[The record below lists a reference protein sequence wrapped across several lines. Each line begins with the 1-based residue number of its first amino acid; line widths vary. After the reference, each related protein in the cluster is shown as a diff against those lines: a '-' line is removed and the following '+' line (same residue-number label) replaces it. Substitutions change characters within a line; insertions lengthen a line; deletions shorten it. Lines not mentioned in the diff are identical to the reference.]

1 MKNNRINSD
10 QQHNNSETNIEM
22 SSEIILL
29 NLKIISQI
37 KENEKLNI
45 NIDQLSIDNSK
56 CQFFTRAYYGNSRE
70 NTTIMLESIINNAL
84 LSTDKILLDAVSN
97 ENIIDD
103 KKDEILREDPSQLL
117 HRYLLE
123 MSNSIKG
130 LENLKVTYKDDVSVK
145 SKLDLIIEKI
155 KTRIEKINKVL
166 TINFK
171 N

>member
-10 QQHNNSETNIEM
+10 QQDNNSETNIEM

-97 ENIIDD
+97 GNTKDD
-103 KKDEILREDPSQLL
+103 KRDEILREDPSQLL

>member
-10 QQHNNSETNIEM
+10 QQDNNSQTNIEM

-97 ENIIDD
+97 ENILDD
-103 KKDEILREDPSQLL
+103 KRDEILREDPSQLL

-130 LENLKVTYKDDVSVK
+130 LENLKVTYRDDVSVK

>member
-10 QQHNNSETNIEM
+10 QQDNNSETNIDM
-22 SSEIILL
+22 SSEMILL

-70 NTTIMLESIINNAL
+70 NTTIMIENIINNAL
-84 LSTDKILLDAVSN
+84 SSTDKILLDAVSN
-97 ENIIDD
+97 DDVKDD
-103 KKDEILREDPSQLL
+103 KRDEILREDPSQLL
-117 HRYLLE
+117 HRYLLV

>member
-10 QQHNNSETNIEM
+10 QQDNNSQTNIEM

-103 KKDEILREDPSQLL
+103 KRDEILREDPSQLL

-130 LENLKVTYKDDVSVK
+130 LENLKVTYRDDVSVK

>member
-10 QQHNNSETNIEM
+10 QQDNNSETNIEM

-97 ENIIDD
+97 GNTKDD
-103 KKDEILREDPSQLL
+103 KRDEILREDPSQLL

-123 MSNSIKG
+123 MSNSGSGYQNPGIDV
-130 LENLKVTYKDDVSVK
+130 ETSVPDDWTAPNLADYGEEAVDPEI
-145 SKLDLIIEKI
+145 L
-155 KTRIEKINKVL
+155 
-166 TINFK
+166 
-171 N
+171 